1 MISRVEMSRH
11 VQMCPHVEM
20 SRRSDANWRSKP
32 ALMVGAVAYA
42 SCYVYSPAGTC
53 PVSQRSRL
61 LCWLLKAG
69 NAEFL
74 DRYAR
79 RVRQE
84 ADAHAELTAF
94 FRSDALLIPV
104 PGNKPRRAGSVPV
117 AERLAAAFI
126 RVGIG
131 AAVWP
136 GLKRVVAVRKSAT
149 APGFERPTVGNHYR
163 SLAVDTTDLNPQRI
177 LLVDDVVTKGRT
189 LLAAA
194 SRVQEAFPAARIH
207 AFALVRTMGLEPEIA
222 RLVDPCV
229 GQIRWQGGDAHRRP

>member
-1 MISRVEMSRH
+1 
-11 VQMCPHVEM
+11 
-20 SRRSDANWRSKP
+20 
-32 ALMVGAVAYA
+32 MVGAVAYA

-61 LCWLLKAG
+61 LCSLLKAG
-69 NAEFL
+69 NADFL
-74 DRYAR
+74 DRYAG

-84 ADAHAELTAF
+84 ADAHAVFTAF
-94 FRSDALLIPV
+94 FGGDALLVPV

-117 AERLAAAFI
+117 AQRLAAAFI
-126 RVGIG
+126 GCGLG

-136 GLKRVVAVRKSAT
+136 GLRRVFAVRKSAT

-163 SLAVDTTDLNPQRI
+163 SLTVDATDLNPQRI

-207 AFALVRTMGLEPEIA
+207 AFALVRTMGLEPEVA